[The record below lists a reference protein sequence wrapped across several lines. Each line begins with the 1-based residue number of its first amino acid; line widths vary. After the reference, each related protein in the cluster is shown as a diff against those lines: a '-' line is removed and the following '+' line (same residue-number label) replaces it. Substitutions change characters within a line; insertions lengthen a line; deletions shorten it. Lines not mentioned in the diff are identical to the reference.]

1 MWCGTCFG
9 EENVALG
16 GDDESHRLG
25 EIPNGILKE
34 RSQREKQDYVGK
46 VPKQEGGSDPNPL
59 LDVYLPSNF
68 LCSVQYSMGTGYK
81 SYEIYVQCFWCQSE
95 FPTVLSAH

>member
-1 MWCGTCFG
+1 MWYGTCFG

-46 VPKQEGGSDPNPL
+46 VPKLSII
-59 LDVYLPSNF
+59 
-68 LCSVQYSMGTGYK
+68 K
-81 SYEIYVQCFWCQSE
+81 CQ
-95 FPTVLSAH
+95 